1 MKKGK
6 SVKTQTEMETPF
18 IPPLDMQ
25 KVPPAYE
32 SSEEGEE
39 EVEEQHYL
47 HQPLSKKLK

>member
-6 SVKTQTEMETPF
+6 SVKTQTETPF

-39 EVEEQHYL
+39 EVEEQHHL